1 MVSLPFILTFVCPVN
16 GMHKIFSVLID
27 IRNGVWY
34 NFTKMY
40 HNARVHCPCRK
51 AESVTRMEKN
61 GKQYQNGARRGENHA
76 QEASEGLF
84 IGRNAVIELL
94 KSGREIDRIFV
105 RRGEKEGSLSLI
117 CALALENGIP
127 LLETDVRKLDS
138 LAAGGV
144 HQGVAAVAAET
155 AYLSVQEL
163 LMKTEQD
170 GENPFYI
177 ICDDVNDPHNLG
189 AIIRS
194 AECAGANGI
203 IIPKRHAAGVNG
215 TVAKSSAG
223 AVFHMPIARVSN
235 LASAVR
241 TLKENGVWIWAVEA
255 GGKPYYEQDFR
266 GKIALIL
273 GSEGDGVSR
282 LLKEESDFHV
292 GIPMYGQIN
301 SLNVSNAAAVL
312 LFEAAKQRNGV

>member
-1 MVSLPFILTFVCPVN
+1 
-16 GMHKIFSVLID
+16 
-27 IRNGVWY
+27 
-34 NFTKMY
+34 
-40 HNARVHCPCRK
+40 
-51 AESVTRMEKN
+51 MEKK
-61 GKQYQNGARRGENHA
+61 GKRFYDGDSRMQNESND
-76 QEASEGLF
+76 GLF

-94 KSGREIDRIFV
+94 KSGREVDRVFV

-117 CALALENGIP
+117 CALALEKGVP
-127 LLETDVRKLDS
+127 LLETDIRKLD
-138 LAAGGV
+138 AMANGGV
-144 HQGVAAVAAET
+144 HQGVAAIAAET

-163 LMKTEQD
+163 LELTEQK
-170 GENPFYI
+170 GEKPFYV
-177 ICDDVNDPHNLG
+177 ICDDVADPHNLG

-215 TVAKSSAG
+215 TVAKTSAG

-255 GGKPYYEQDFR
+255 GGKPYYEQDF
-266 GKIALIL
+266 GGSIALIL
-273 GSEGDGVSR
+273 GSEGEGVSR
-282 LLKEESDFHV
+282 LLKEESDFIA

-301 SLNVSNAAAVL
+301 SLNVSGAAAIL
-312 LFEAAKQRNGV
+312 LFEAAKQRAGV